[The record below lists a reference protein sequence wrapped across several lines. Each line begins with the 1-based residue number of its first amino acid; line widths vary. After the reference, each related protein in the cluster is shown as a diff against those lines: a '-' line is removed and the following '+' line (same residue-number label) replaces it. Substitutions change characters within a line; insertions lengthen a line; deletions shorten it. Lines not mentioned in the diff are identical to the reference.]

1 MHVRYD
7 GRGARAKALLGAQDL
22 GAELSARRCLDSPLQ
37 RGAEVQVGKKTIWR
51 CS

>member
-22 GAELSARRCLDSPLQ
+22 GAELSARRCCTHHCKAAQ
-37 RGAEVQVGKKTIWR
+37 KVQFF
-51 CS
+51 S